1 MEGLGLLLISIILIL
16 IVGVIGTVVT
26 ILVGV
31 VQLIVGIFSKKRK
44 PTKDV
49 PKGVGSYLKNL
60 AISVD
65 MLGNVLLSPMWNA
78 LLIKDLSIHPFGN
91 PYETISD
98 NLGENKK
105 ANNLT
110 RTGMWLA
117 NVLHK
122 LDTDHVERS
131 IRPDY
136 KKEEI

>member
-1 MEGLGLLLISIILIL
+1 MEGLGLLIISIVLIL
-16 IVGVIGTVVT
+16 IVGTIGTIVT
-26 ILVGV
+26 TLVGI
-31 VQLIVGIFSKKRK
+31 VQLIVGIFSKKK

-49 PKGVGSYLKNL
+49 PKGIGTYLRNM

-78 LLIKDLSIHPFGN
+78 LLIKDLSIHPFGD

-98 NLGENKK
+98 NLGENKM
-105 ANNLT
+105 AGNLT
-110 RTGMWLA
+110 KTGMWLA

-122 LDTDHVERS
+122 LDKDHVERA

-136 KKEEI
+136 KESK